1 MGHRIAGW
9 IGVFLVAS
17 LCYAGVAQAQWVFL
31 GRKAMG
37 VVNRLV
43 SPALEKQGQGYDVA
57 TVLLEADADKVY
69 GTAID
74 LLKGNP
80 NFRITHRDDSSRTV
94 EFTDGNT
101 LVGLKVSR
109 LEDKVSQLLIG
120 SAPGVWDKIM
130 ADIRNMPREIALS
143 LIKEQ
148 FRNDPLPALRLYHGP
163 KLAIVTPAND
173 MPYSLHHLLPDL
185 PYTVMTGTGH
195 WLQLDKPEEFNRI
208 LDEFLG
214 RVDIRK

>member
-1 MGHRIAGW
+1 MGHKLAGW
-9 IGVFLVAS
+9 IGVVLVAS
-17 LCYAGVAQAQWVFL
+17 FCYVGVAQAQWVFL

-43 SPALEKQGQGYDVA
+43 SPALEKQGQGYDMA

-120 SAPGVWDKIM
+120 STVTAGMASSAPLVVNKVFQVCEKMGV
-130 ADIRNMPREIALS
+130 
-143 LIKEQ
+143 Q
-148 FRNDPLPALRLYHGP
+148 CT
-163 KLAIVTPAND
+163 LAKD
-173 MPYSLHHLLPDL
+173 
-185 PYTVMTGTGH
+185 
-195 WLQLDKPEEFNRI
+195 
-208 LDEFLG
+208 
-214 RVDIRK
+214 

>member
-1 MGHRIAGW
+1 
-9 IGVFLVAS
+9 
-17 LCYAGVAQAQWVFL
+17 
-31 GRKAMG
+31 MG

-43 SPALEKQGQGYDVA
+43 SPALEKQGQGYDMA

-120 SAPGVWDKIM
+120 STVTAGMASSAPLVVNKVFQVCEKMGV
-130 ADIRNMPREIALS
+130 
-143 LIKEQ
+143 Q
-148 FRNDPLPALRLYHGP
+148 CT
-163 KLAIVTPAND
+163 LAKD
-173 MPYSLHHLLPDL
+173 
-185 PYTVMTGTGH
+185 
-195 WLQLDKPEEFNRI
+195 
-208 LDEFLG
+208 
-214 RVDIRK
+214 